1 MKNNKLFRVKE
12 YIIPSNKVVFIFTA
26 MGTKIPMYKF
36 FIKQLNKKGYS
47 CVIYDYGLDFLFNA
61 TLKLWKK
68 FFDEIILDAQ
78 KRIKK
83 LKQKNVTNFYAYGA
97 SMGTLVANK
106 FTRDTKE
113 ISHVILNMT
122 YGDVADNIFTY
133 RGVKKAKE
141 SFLKQGI
148 DREKLR
154 ENIIYMDPVR
164 TAKELKNKKV
174 LLQLSRYDK
183 VLLYKQTKY
192 TLEAFRKSIL
202 DFEYEESK
210 ISGHY
215 LTGIINLFRIN
226 RIDNFYKNS
235 QK

>member
-1 MKNNKLFRVKE
+1 MESSKLFRVKE
-12 YIIPSNKVVFIFTA
+12 YFVSSDKVIFIFTA

-36 FIKQLNKKGYS
+36 FIKQLNKRGYS
-47 CVIYDYGLDFLFNA
+47 CVVYDYGLDFLFNA
-61 TLKLWKK
+61 TLQLWKK
-68 FFDEIILDAQ
+68 FFDEIISDAQ

-83 LKQKNVTNFYAYGA
+83 LKQKNVTNFYSYGA

-106 FTRDTKE
+106 LTRDAKE

-141 SFLKQGI
+141 SFLKQGV
-148 DREKLR
+148 DREELR
-154 ENIIYMDPVR
+154 RNIFYMDPIK
-164 TAKELKNKKV
+164 TAKELKNKKI
-174 LLQLSRYDK
+174 LLQLSRYDR
-183 VLLYKQTKY
+183 VLLYEQTKY
-192 TLEAFRKSIL
+192 TLEAFRKNNL

-210 ISGHY
+210 IGGHY

-226 RIDNFYKNS
+226 RIDGFYKS
-235 QK
+235 